1 MTEPS
6 ARLTYRLISAPD
18 TLTPATAGHPRQG
31 RLEITAAL
39 EGSSTEVLRCR
50 SITVTVPTGSAPD
63 RLTNQPERI
72 DTRYRAPRTWHIRKN
87 TADPQVTEFTLRP
100 QNPRHEA
107 VFDDTATVTLILERI
122 PLVTRPGSI
131 GIRITADIAS
141 GTQPFARAI
150 TTLPLTIH
158 PDAANQP

>member
-50 SITVTVPTGSAPD
+50 SITVTVPTGAHP
-63 RLTNQPERI
+63 
-72 DTRYRAPRTWHIRKN
+72 
-87 TADPQVTEFTLRP
+87 TA
-100 QNPRHEA
+100 
-107 VFDDTATVTLILERI
+107 
-122 PLVTRPGSI
+122 
-131 GIRITADIAS
+131 
-141 GTQPFARAI
+141 
-150 TTLPLTIH
+150 
-158 PDAANQP
+158 